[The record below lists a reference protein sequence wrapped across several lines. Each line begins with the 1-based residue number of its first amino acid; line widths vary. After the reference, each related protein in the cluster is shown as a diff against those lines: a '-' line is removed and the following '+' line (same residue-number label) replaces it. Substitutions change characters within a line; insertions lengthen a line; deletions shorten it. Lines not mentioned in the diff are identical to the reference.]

1 MRWKQFFVP
10 VQSMDV
16 PQAQKLINDVSA
28 RDLNIVD
35 VRQPKEYEQGH
46 IPGSRLVPLPEL
58 GDRLDELDPEQ
69 STLVY
74 CATGMR
80 SSSAAQIL
88 AGQGYKTVY
97 NLAGGFKA
105 WNGEAAVGPETF
117 GLELFSG
124 SESLKDLIIIA
135 YGLEH
140 GLQELYE
147 SMQLKVENREVLE
160 LFEKLAKIEGRHKER
175 LFREYQKL
183 DADIADEKDFEE
195 QVVSRALEGGLST
208 EEVLNRIQPVQD
220 SVPRIL
226 DLVMSVEAQA
236 MDLYQRAAGRQSDKE
251 GRVFLE
257 QLVDEEKS
265 HLVQLGRLLEQVS

>member
-1 MRWKQFFVP
+1 MRWKQFSVP
-10 VQSMDV
+10 VHSMDV
-16 PQAQKLINDVSA
+16 PEAKKLINDVSA
-28 RDLNIVD
+28 RYLNIVD

-74 CATGMR
+74 CATGIR

-97 NLAGGFKA
+97 NLEGGFKT

-124 SESLKDLIIIA
+124 SESLRDLIIIA

-147 SMQLKVENREVLE
+147 FMQPKVDNLEVLE
-160 LFEKLAKIEGRHKER
+160 LFEKLAKIEGRHKEL

-183 DADIADEKDFEE
+183 DTDIADKKDFEE
-195 QVVSRALEGGLST
+195 QVVTRALEGGLST

-236 MDLYQRAAGRQSDKE
+236 LDLYQRAAGRQPDKE
-251 GRVFLE
+251 SRVFLE

-265 HLVQLGRLLEQVS
+265 HLVQLGRLLDQVS